1 MSDLPTRMRSRASIE
16 VGRLRV
22 EQAERQIAFENA
34 RTALH
39 RTNAGLA
46 KWRAEEARWVDRCVK
61 DSLPR
66 IPRRAAP

>member
-1 MSDLPTRMRSRASIE
+1 MSDLSTRMRSRASVE

-22 EQAERQIAFENA
+22 EQAERQTAFENA

-39 RTNAGLA
+39 RTNAELA
-46 KWRAEEARWVDRCVK
+46 KWRAEEARWADRAQK

-66 IPRRAAP
+66 IPRRTA